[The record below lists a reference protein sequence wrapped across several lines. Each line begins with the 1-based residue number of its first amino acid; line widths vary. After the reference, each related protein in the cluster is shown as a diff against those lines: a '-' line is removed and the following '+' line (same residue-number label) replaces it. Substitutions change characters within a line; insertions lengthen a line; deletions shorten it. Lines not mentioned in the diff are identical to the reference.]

1 MLREARARL
10 AKVDLYNR
18 ITLLEGDGFQLP
30 FQSASLSAVFL
41 SFTLELFDTPEIPL
55 VLEECW
61 RVLTSAG
68 RLGVVSMLKTEPPN
82 PMIRLYEWFHAHLPA
97 YVDKRETRS
106 MWGLPVE
113 VVLAMKA

>member
-1 MLREARARL
+1 L
-10 AKVDLYNR
+10 
-18 ITLLEGDGFQLP
+18 
-30 FQSASLSAVFL
+30 QSASLSADFL

-61 RVLTSAG
+61 RVLKPAG

-97 YVDKRETRS
+97 YVDCRPIKAHEMIREAGFSLEKRETRS

-113 VVLAMKA
+113 IVIAKKR